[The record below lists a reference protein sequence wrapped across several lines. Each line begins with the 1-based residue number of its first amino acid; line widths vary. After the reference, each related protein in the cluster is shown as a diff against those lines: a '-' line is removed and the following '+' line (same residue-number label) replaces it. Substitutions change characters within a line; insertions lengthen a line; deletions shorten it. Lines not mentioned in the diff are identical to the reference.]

1 MSARKPPA
9 KRAPPQPHNHL
20 RTRLV
25 AFAVITVLVLAGAVA
40 YLLREHAAQQRAIK
54 KAPTVATIALAD
66 VDTKPR
72 IVFRSESRAHYGV
85 LAMVPL
91 ADPAGPR
98 ALTSKACTRVYSA
111 RSALLCVSLDR
122 VVLTYQA
129 QILTPDLRR
138 ERGLPLAGIPSR
150 ARLSPDG
157 SFAATTTFTRADSY
171 GSTDFSTRTVISA
184 TSGPKS
190 RVDLEDYTLIHRG
203 KKISPADRNY
213 WGVTFARDD
222 KHFYATVAFGGHTW
236 LVRGDLQA
244 RTVTTMHADAEC
256 PSLSPDG
263 THVVYKKRLGL
274 ARGHWRLVAL
284 DLATGVETRLAETR
298 SVDDQ
303 VEWLDGNHVLYAVLG
318 SGGDKYINDI
328 YSVPADGTGRPKL
341 LIAQASSP
349 AVVRSRA

>member
-1 MSARKPPA
+1 MSARRPPA
-9 KRAPPQPHNHL
+9 KNAPPPHNPM

-40 YLLREHAAQQRAIK
+40 YLLREHASQQRAIK
-54 KAPTVATIALAD
+54 NAPKVATVALAE
-66 VDTKPR
+66 VDTRPR

-98 ALTSKACTRVYSA
+98 ALTSKPCARVYST
-111 RSALLCVSLDR
+111 RSNLLCVSLDR
-122 VVLTYQA
+122 VLLTYQA
-129 QILTPDLRR
+129 QLLTPALHT
-138 ERGLPLAGIPSR
+138 ERSLPLAGIPSR

-157 SFAATTTFTRADSY
+157 SLAATTTFTRADSY
-171 GSTDFSTRTVISA
+171 GSTDFSTRTVIST

-190 RVDLEDYTLIHRG
+190 RVDLEDYTLIHQG
-203 KKISPADRNY
+203 KKINPVDRNY
-213 WGVTFARDD
+213 WGVTFAPGD
-222 KHFYATVAFGGHTW
+222 KLFYATVAFSGHTW
-236 LVRGDLQA
+236 LVRGDVQS
-244 RTVTTMHADAEC
+244 RTVTTIHEDAEC

-274 ARGHWRLVAL
+274 PRGQWRLAAL
-284 DLATGVETRLAETR
+284 DLATGVETKLAETR

-303 VEWLDGNHVLYAVLG
+303 VDWLDDSHVLYAVLG

-328 YSVPADGTGRPKL
+328 YSVAADGTGHPKL

-349 AVVRSRA
+349 AVVR